1 MRTKNSIKFKSR
13 SVFIVRNGL
22 CHRQSIEQEFEL
34 IDSKSFLWIKQSH
47 EVNMIGTIVLW
58 TRVCYKPRIFLQFT
72 LFKSYSD
79 DSWMVLMTNT
89 RNGLGIRNFESNL
102 TSAPWA
108 KKRMIDFF
116 YWSCNVMKVEI
127 NRFFSSLCRI
137 GCVVHTSLYI
147 IWRQESVIRKVNNW

>member
-1 MRTKNSIKFKSR
+1 
-13 SVFIVRNGL
+13 
-22 CHRQSIEQEFEL
+22 
-34 IDSKSFLWIKQSH
+34 
-47 EVNMIGTIVLW
+47 
-58 TRVCYKPRIFLQFT
+58 
-72 LFKSYSD
+72 
-79 DSWMVLMTNT
+79 MVLMTNT

-102 TSAPWA
+102 ISAPWA

-116 YWSCNVMKVEI
+116 NWSCNVMKVEI